1 MPFVSKRSPNVAKL
15 CVTEMNKHLES
26 VVGKKA
32 NRDYVKVL
40 EKYLIPFF
48 GKMHVTCISYKTLQK
63 FVHWRKQQEEQ

>member
-40 EKYLIPFF
+40 EKYLIPFLERC
-48 GKMHVTCISYKTLQK
+48 MSHVSAIKRSEI
-63 FVHWRKQQEEQ
+63 VHWRKQQEEQ